1 MADFCDI
8 NQVWNDVIDKY
19 LKKKAKENN
28 ESI

>member
-28 ESI
+28 VK

>member
-19 LKKKAKENN
+19 LNKKAKENN
-28 ESI
+28 DK

>member
-28 ESI
+28 DK